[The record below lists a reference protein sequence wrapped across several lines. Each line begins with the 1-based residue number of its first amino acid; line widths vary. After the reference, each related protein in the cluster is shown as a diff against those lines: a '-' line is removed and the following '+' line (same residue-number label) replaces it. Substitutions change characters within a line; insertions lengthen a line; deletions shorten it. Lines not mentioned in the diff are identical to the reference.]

1 MKIRLNLTSWGC
13 PMNCTGLDDKK
24 RTNKIMQIY
33 NFGEKLDN
41 QDENQLN
48 DSERCW
54 CRTKNNYSKDRL

>member
-1 MKIRLNLTSWGC
+1 
-13 PMNCTGLDDKK
+13 
-24 RTNKIMQIY
+24 MQIY
-33 NFGEKLDN
+33 NFGEKLVN

>member
-1 MKIRLNLTSWGC
+1 
-13 PMNCTGLDDKK
+13 MNCTGLDDKK

-48 DSERCW
+48 DSERAGAGQ
-54 CRTKNNYSKDRL
+54 RTIIRKIVCEFLRRKKYV